1 MESLPND
8 ILDIIKDF
16 IIFKPKTRNELQ
28 KAVDLWCIN
37 KNKTL
42 QKYGHISIWDT
53 SLITDMCGLFYDEP
67 DSPYWEY
74 SVTTFNNRND
84 NNSHTDSDNNS
95 DNDSDSDNNSDNDSD
110 SYQERVN
117 YKENFNDNIND
128 WDVSNVTHMCG
139 MFVNCKKF
147 NQPLNKWNVSKVQ
160 DMELMF
166 KNCKKFNQPL
176 NNWITS
182 NVLQWRI
189 CFKAVKNLI
198 KT

>member
-84 NNSHTDSDNNS
+84 NNSHTDS
-95 DNDSDSDNNSDNDSD
+95 
-110 SYQERVN
+110 EIIV
-117 YKENFNDNIND
+117 IMI
-128 WDVSNVTHMCG
+128 VIVIIIVTMI
-139 MFVNCKKF
+139 VIVIKSVLITKKI
-147 NQPLNKWNVSKVQ
+147 
-160 DMELMF
+160 LM
-166 KNCKKFNQPL
+166 
-176 NNWITS
+176 I
-182 NVLQWRI
+182 I
-189 CFKAVKNLI
+189 
-198 KT
+198 